1 MLAIRRT
8 PDNEL
13 EVVEV
18 EKPTPGAGEVLVQVA
33 YASVNPFDLQVLAGG
48 IGSGGSMT
56 LGAEA
61 TGYVDGA
68 PVHVSG
74 SGLGSTRDGT
84 FAPWVVVPA
93 SAVRPLNPDAD
104 LIASSCVGVAGKT
117 AWRAVNQLAAV
128 SSKDTVLVL
137 GATGGVGTFAAQFAR
152 NSGADVIAQTGS
164 PDKMAYLTSMGFE
177 SVLGDAH
184 SLPAQLTHARVSVVL
199 DPLGGE
205 YIANLFE
212 VVEPGARF
220 VTYGVLA
227 GSAATFDLATLYA
240 RALRIIG
247 TSGKATPPEEAAT
260 ALTESLN
267 ALGHGRVSLKVR
279 TMPFADAA
287 RAFGL
292 VRTGQV
298 EGKIVLRINPNE
310 GANSQ

>member
-1 MLAIRRT
+1 MMLAIRRT
-8 PDNEL
+8 HDNDL

-18 EKPTPGAGEVLVQVA
+18 EKPTPGPDEVLVQVA

-48 IGSGGSMT
+48 IGSGGSLT

-61 TGYVDGA
+61 TGFVDGA

-74 SGLGSTRDGT
+74 SGLGSMRDGT

-93 SAVRPLNPDAD
+93 SAVRPLNPNAD
-104 LIASSCVGVAGKT
+104 LIASSCVGIAGKT
-117 AWRAVNQLAAV
+117 AWRAVHQLAPV
-128 SSKDTVLVL
+128 TSKDTVLVL
-137 GATGGVGTFAAQFAR
+137 GATGGVGTFAAQLAR
-152 NSGADVIAQTGS
+152 NTGAKVIAQTGS
-164 PDKMAYLTSMGFE
+164 SDKMAYLTSMGFE

-184 SLPAQLTHARVSVVL
+184 SLPAQLTQSRVSVVL

-205 YIANLFE
+205 FIANLFE

-227 GSAATFDLATLYA
+227 GRKATFDLATLYA
-240 RALRIIG
+240 KALRVIG

-260 ALTESLN
+260 ALNEILRE
-267 ALGHGRVSLKVR
+267 LDHGRVSVKVR
-279 TMPFADAA
+279 TMPFADAPQ
-287 RAFGL
+287 AFEL

-298 EGKIVLRINPNE
+298 EGKIVLQINPDGE
-310 GANSQ
+310 ME